1 MILSKL
7 NNGAMGAAGNGVPDK
22 ATQRAWL
29 DSTREQAEGAKQ
41 WFVSH
46 EDAAVSAS
54 MVREVPPRKPGSTD
68 LPIYRLRAACNT
80 ATGVG
85 EMQLTW
91 SPEPQSERTLRASVD
106 GKATV
111 EYKIEGKESMGNGS
125 TVQSGRASVLLSN
138 GEGGRFGLAN
148 QSMKIGEVF
157 PGEAVEFPFSD
168 LDPQA
173 RTQLGKCF

>member
-7 NNGAMGAAGNGVPDK
+7 NNGAMGAAGGGVPDRG
-22 ATQRAWL
+22 AQRTWL

-46 EDAAVSAS
+46 EGGVVSVS
-54 MVREVPPRKPGSTD
+54 MVREVPPRKPSSTD

-91 SPEPQSERTLRASVD
+91 SPEPQTERTMSASVD
-106 GKATV
+106 GKAAV

-125 TVQSGRASVLLSN
+125 TVQSGRASVVLSS
-138 GEGGRFGLAN
+138 GKGGRLGLAN
-148 QSMKIGEVF
+148 QSMRIGEVF

-173 RTQLGKCF
+173 RAQLGKCF